1 MKKYKLLW
9 YDQNKVLKEE
19 IIEAGNKEDA
29 HKRAYLKYPIDET
42 PGPCL
47 YIEEIPE

>member
-29 HKRAYLKYPIDET
+29 HKRAYLNYPIDGT

-47 YIEEIPE
+47 YIEEIRE